1 MVELDSVKF
10 DLNDLEQYGRRSSIR
25 LNNYNPSV
33 NSTDEVQ
40 LTKSVTHFLN
50 ESVLKGSRSL
60 QIREIERCH
69 VVGKSK
75 GGRPKQIIIKFAH
88 YQDKRRVFATKSS
101 QRKSIK
107 NLYYRRPDKLQS
119 LYGKTASVAK
129 KGNKIDSF
137 WTSDGRVLVKK
148 DAVSDPI
155 YVSPRVSIFEK
166 LGVKIVA
173 DEPAVVEPARTYES
187 LENLNLPVNR
197 LILMIYSPA
206 FYPSGYLLLKLSCR
220 C

>member
-1 MVELDSVKF
+1 M
-10 DLNDLEQYGRRSSIR
+10 
-25 LNNYNPSV
+25 
-33 NSTDEVQ
+33 NSTDEEQ

-50 ESVLKGSRSL
+50 ESVLKGARSF
-60 QIREIERCH
+60 QIRDIERCH
-69 VVGKSK
+69 VVGKAK

-88 YQDKRRVFATKSS
+88 YQDKRRVFAAKSS
-101 QRKSIK
+101 LKGHPSKIFITEDLTSYNHSMVKQ
-107 NLYYRRPDKLQS
+107 LLS
-119 LYGKTASVAK
+119 LKR
-129 KGNKIDSF
+129 GNKIDSF

-173 DEPAVVEPARTYES
+173 DELAGVEPAEPMS

-197 LILMIYSPA
+197 LMLMIYSPT
-206 FYPSGYLLLKLSCR
+206 FLSQRVLILLKLS
-220 C
+220 